1 MRSEALMPAA
11 VTAGARSPC
20 DMVFAA
26 LGDATRR
33 ALVEQLTVQREVRVT
48 DLAARFDMTRPA
60 ISQHLRVLRE
70 AGLVQETRHGRER
83 LHRLHPTGFQLL
95 GEWLQRYDHFW
106 DTALGRLGE
115 VLDAEA
121 QREMEGDRG

>member
-1 MRSEALMPAA
+1 MLAPPPTIAPSG
-11 VTAGARSPC
+11 TRSPA
-20 DMVFAA
+20 DLVFAA

-33 ALVEQLTVQREVRVT
+33 ALVEQLAVHREVRVT

-83 LHRLHPTGFQLL
+83 LHRMHPAGFQVLSA
-95 GEWLQRYDHFW
+95 WLQRYDHFW
-106 DTALGRLGE
+106 DAALCRLGD

-121 QREMEGDRG
+121 RREMGGDRG

>member
-1 MRSEALMPAA
+1 MPATTPTIA
-11 VTAGARSPC
+11 PSGTRSPA
-20 DMVFAA
+20 DLVFAA

-33 ALVEQLTVQREVRVT
+33 ALIAQLTDQREVRVT

-83 LHRLHPTGFQLL
+83 LHRLHPAGFLVL
-95 GEWLQRYDHFW
+95 SAWLQRYDHFW
-106 DTALGRLGE
+106 DTALCRLGE
-115 VLDAEA
+115 VLDTEA
-121 QREMEGDRG
+121 RREMEGDRG